1 MLTTERRRLQCQRVA
16 ELAREVLGD
25 LFALHTG
32 EPPRALREYR
42 ESDAVMLL
50 LRFDPRLAGSGVD
63 AELEARMDAALMAM
77 CEMVTEVVSQHS
89 GAEIVAGNLSV
100 CATTGLAVFAMRV
113 AGEEQRSPCYRVR
126 DGRGRGRREWE
137 DLRLAS
143 RST

>member
-1 MLTTERRRLQCQRVA
+1 
-16 ELAREVLGD
+16 
-25 LFALHTG
+25 
-32 EPPRALREYR
+32 
-42 ESDAVMLL
+42 MLL

-77 CEMVTEVVSQHS
+77 CEMVTEVVSQRS

-126 DGRGRGRREWE
+126 GGRGRGHREWE